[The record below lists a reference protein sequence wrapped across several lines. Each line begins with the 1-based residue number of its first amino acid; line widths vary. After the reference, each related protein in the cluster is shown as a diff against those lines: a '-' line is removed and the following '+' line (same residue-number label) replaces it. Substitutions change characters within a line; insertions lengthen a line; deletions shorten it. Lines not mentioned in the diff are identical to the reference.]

1 MGKSLLDKSVKSKF
15 SACVVQH
22 SRLKGLPKSR
32 YMHVELFS
40 TLLHLLS
47 FNQSEIKSSANQY
60 NTPLDPE
67 LSAEQ

>member
-1 MGKSLLDKSVKSKF
+1 
-15 SACVVQH
+15 
-22 SRLKGLPKSR
+22 
-32 YMHVELFS
+32 MHVELFS

-47 FNQSEIKSSANQY
+47 FNPSEIKSSANQY